1 MLIFSM
7 NEFSKPLICIMGPT
21 ASGKTALAV
30 ELVQRFPFEIIS
42 VDSAMIY
49 RDMDIGTAKPDAAT
63 LAMAPHA
70 LIDFLDPAES
80 YSAARFVKDAER
92 EIARIEAAGRWP
104 LLVGGTGLYFRA
116 LGEGLAR
123 MPDADEE
130 VRARLTDW
138 MAAEGLAA
146 LHARLTEVDPQAG
159 ARIHPNDP
167 QRILRAL
174 EVYELT
180 GEPISRIQAKEMSE
194 PRRPLLK
201 LVVAPEDRAVLHER
215 IALRFHQM
223 MEQGLLAEVERLYQ
237 RADLHPNLP
246 SVRAVGYRQLWQYLS
261 GEGALDEAV
270 ERGIIA
276 TRQYAKRQFTWLRK
290 ESSAQWLGG
299 EPGSVMQNALA
310 VLGSAEFLQ

>member
-1 MLIFSM
+1 
-7 NEFSKPLICIMGPT
+7 MGPT

-49 RDMDIGTAKPDAAT
+49 KEMDIGTAKPDAETQAI
-63 LAMAPHA
+63 APHA

-80 YSAARFVKDAER
+80 YSAARFVQDAER

-130 VRARLTDW
+130 VRARLVAW
-138 MAAEGLAA
+138 REAEGLEA
-146 LHARLTEVDPQAG
+146 LHRYLATVDPRAAQ
-159 ARIHPNDP
+159 RIHPNDP

-180 GEPISRIQAKEMSE
+180 GEPISQHHEQAAATS
-194 PRRPLLK
+194 RRPMLK
-201 LVVAPEDRAVLHER
+201 LIVAPEDRAILHER
-215 IALRFHQM
+215 IAQRFRQM
-223 MEQGLLAEVERLYQ
+223 MAMEFLAEVERLY
-237 RADLHPNLP
+237 RRGDLHAGMP
-246 SVRAVGYRQLWQYLS
+246 SMRAVGYRQLWQYLADEVS
-261 GEGALDEAV
+261 LDEAV

-290 ESSAQWLGG
+290 EQEAYWLGG
-299 EPGSVMQNALA
+299 DADKVSKNAISELRR
-310 VLGSAEFLQ
+310 AEFLQ